1 MRSGL
6 GVIILTAYELR
17 KINNEIKHLKAK
29 LIVLESKVTKT
40 NAELSLAPASG
51 GVSDKVGDLTTQI
64 VHIKRQISE
73 LVILKETEIK
83 RLNNDIF
90 QENCLFM
97 HFALN
102 YSWTKIAMQVG
113 GNNTGD
119 GIRMSCERY
128 RW

>member
-1 MRSGL
+1 M
-6 GVIILTAYELR
+6 TAYELR
-17 KINNEIKHLKAK
+17 KINNEIKRLKSK

>member
-1 MRSGL
+1 MK
-6 GVIILTAYELR
+6 LTAYELR

-51 GVSDKVGDLTTQI
+51 DVSDKVGDLTTQI

-97 HFALN
+97 HFALG
-102 YSWTKIAMQVG
+102 YSWTKIAMQIG
-113 GNNTGD
+113 GNNTAN
-119 GIRMSCERY
+119 GIRMKCERY
-128 RW
+128 SW